1 MSDSATLWTV
11 THQVLCPQ
19 DFLGKN
25 TEVGCHFLFHLILIV
40 YLFAMTLLVPLL
52 LQLNPDRSTQGLIH
66 GFLQS
71 QILIVEM
78 LRFDPPSHI
87 NP

>member
-1 MSDSATLWTV
+1 
-11 THQVLCPQ
+11 
-19 DFLGKN
+19 
-25 TEVGCHFLFHLILIV
+25 
-40 YLFAMTLLVPLL
+40 MTLLVPLL